1 MNAVVAFVVVMAV
14 WTVSDWVSKKTR
26 SLLSSLLV
34 ASVIFLVGFLTDV
47 FPDDLLASSALLG
60 LGGVVVGFI
69 IVHLGTLI
77 GLDDFRRQWR
87 TFVVGVATV
96 VGIGLALLVAMLIF
110 GDRAPRGYE
119 GVASALDFVV
129 AGTGAISGGTIS
141 VLIVQEA
148 ALGYGLTTLA
158 IFPVLIVGLQGL
170 VGFPLT
176 SLILRREARRLRD
189 AYRAGELAAPASSAS
204 SSSWRW
210 ASTG

>member
-141 VLIVQEA
+141 VLV
-148 ALGYGLTTLA
+148 
-158 IFPVLIVGLQGL
+158 VGLQGL